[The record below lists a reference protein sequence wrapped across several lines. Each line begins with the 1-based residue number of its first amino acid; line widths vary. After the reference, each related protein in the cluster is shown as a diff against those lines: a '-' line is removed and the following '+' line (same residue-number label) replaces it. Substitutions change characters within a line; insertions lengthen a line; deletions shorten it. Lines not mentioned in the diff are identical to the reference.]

1 MLQINLHEKKECL
14 QPSAP
19 SSFVCPLIND
29 VIGKIEAL
37 GNIYVETIG
46 KLFCVGEV

>member
-1 MLQINLHEKKECL
+1 MVVTMFIYPAEGTFTR
-14 QPSAP
+14 
-19 SSFVCPLIND
+19 SFVCPLIND